1 MHRSCH
7 SRYQLIV
14 FVPGYDR
21 KEVTPGVIK
30 RVIEA
35 AYCKVLVSRESLL
48 QPSLDDMTP
57 RVKALYEGLYPN
69 GWPANAA

>member
-1 MHRSCH
+1 MGSFLAATAKRFP
-7 SRYQLIV
+7 R
-14 FVPGYDR
+14 
-21 KEVTPGVIK
+21 GVIK

-35 AYCKVLVSRESLL
+35 AYCKVLVPRESLL

-57 RVKALYEGLYPN
+57 QVKALYERIYPQ